1 MNQKRRQAI
10 VELLKILGAVSS
22 KLEILMEEE
31 DEYRESMPENLQ
43 SSQKYDDSEEAS
55 ENLEEAYD
63 AVNNAIDALE
73 GIS

>member
-63 AVNNAIDALE
+63 AVNNAINALE